1 MKGFIK
7 FNKGILRMSL
17 PVKTWLLLL
26 VAANGVAPLF
36 FLDRVEAQA
45 VLVSMMIGAMLMSLL
60 TARFGFSRI
69 LGVGHIL
76 WIPLLGWLAF
86 RLEQIPADDS
96 FGLWIRGVMLLN
108 AVSLVIDTAD
118 VVRYAAGDRKE
129 MVTGLWRIRSA
140 TVMSLL
146 TITPDCQITSSIS

>member
-1 MKGFIK
+1 MYPEFC
-7 FNKGILRMSL
+7 
-17 PVKTWLLLL
+17 VL

-129 MVTGLWRIRSA
+129 MVTGL
-140 TVMSLL
+140 
-146 TITPDCQITSSIS
+146 